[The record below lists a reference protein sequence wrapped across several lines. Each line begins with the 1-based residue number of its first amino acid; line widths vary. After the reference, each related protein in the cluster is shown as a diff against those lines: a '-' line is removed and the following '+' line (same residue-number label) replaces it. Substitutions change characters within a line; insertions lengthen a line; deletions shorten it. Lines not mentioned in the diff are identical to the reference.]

1 MMGFAVEQIPGEGVA
16 VRSVG
21 VLSRYWF
28 GRETQTRN
36 RGGVQ
41 RDSAPTAREYLM
53 LKIYTELRRIID
65 TFVLQH

>member
-21 VLSRYWF
+21 VLSRYWL

-36 RGGVQ
+36 RGGDPE
-41 RDSAPTAREYLM
+41 R
-53 LKIYTELRRIID
+53 
-65 TFVLQH
+65 

>member
-21 VLSRYWF
+21 VLSRYWL

-36 RGGVQ
+36 RGG
-41 RDSAPTAREYLM
+41 SREIAHL
-53 LKIYTELRRIID
+53 LLESTL
-65 TFVLQH
+65 H